1 MSGLPAELDAAL
13 VDLVDRRPLLIASDY
28 DGVMARLRD
37 EPSAAVPEPGV
48 AEALARLAG
57 AEGVTVAL
65 VSGRGVADLQ
75 ATSGFVGPYRWVG
88 SHGAE
93 FDGPL
98 TGELADR
105 RDALVE
111 RLTPVVAGTPGARLE
126 VKPASVAVHVRQ
138 VQDRAVALALLAQA
152 ESLADPSLTLKPGK
166 DVLEMAM
173 TDADKG
179 DALRRLREELGS
191 AGTVYLGD
199 DVTDED
205 GFRALGPDGVTVK
218 VGEGPTDARYRVA
231 DTAGVLVLLNRLAD
245 LLD

>member
-1 MSGLPAELDAAL
+1 MSGVPAELDAAL
-13 VDLVDRRPLLIASDY
+13 VELTRRRPLLIASDY

-75 ATSGFVGPYRWVG
+75 TTSGFVGPYRWVG

-111 RLTPVVAGTPGARLE
+111 RLSPLVAGTPGAKLE
-126 VKPASVAVHVRQ
+126 VKPASVAVHVRL
-138 VQDRAVALALLAQA
+138 VQDRTAASALLAAA

-191 AGTVYLGD
+191 AGTLYLGD

-205 GFRALGPDGVTVK
+205 GFRALGRDDVTVK
-218 VGEGPTDARYRVA
+218 VGEGSTDARYRVPDLDA
-231 DTAGVLVLLNRLAD
+231 VLALLNRLGD
-245 LLD
+245 LLA